1 MLTIYLFRTFPCR
14 AHVYIA
20 VVSLHT
26 PNHKYRTTL
35 IRYFVIW
42 LYQSDSE
49 IYNFDK
55 TLSKSEGLHSIRFI
69 RAHFSEI
76 PSHLDTIYFARAI
89 TFENEALFIQD
100 FSDVFPARARERLST
115 SYLVSRDISQFPVY
129 VARRRCFF
137 PASEVKQMV
146 HMKYDRCVVKHF
158 RSSFIEGRSN
168 SLRRTDF
175 VDTDIHYVRVLNK
188 MLRSKRARL
197 NDK

>member
-89 TFENEALFIQD
+89 TFENEALFIQ
-100 FSDVFPARARERLST
+100 VST